1 MSYSSV
7 AMCTAQRGTVC
18 RIRAASGPGGV
29 HLERGNISHRVPGV
43 DSASRACAIGA
54 LQRVDSNWNT
64 SAPLTPSCHR
74 SDRTFSIERDISSLD
89 PQSRPLLGTSVG
101 KAQSVNG
108 SWVKP
113 TAHCPDLRSMALA
126 FLAFLKPSWEPSTAF
141 HLGHQSPQPCH

>member
-1 MSYSSV
+1 MSHSSV
-7 AMCTAQRGTVC
+7 AMCTVQRGTVC

-29 HLERGNISHRVPGV
+29 HLERGKRLPQGPWNGLS
-43 DSASRACAIGA
+43 SRACAIGV

-64 SAPLTPSCHR
+64 SAPLTPFCHR
-74 SDRTFSIERDISSLD
+74 SDRTSIERGISSLD
-89 PQSRPLLGTSVG
+89 PQSRPLPGTSVG

-113 TAHCPDLRSMALA
+113 TAHCPDLRSVALA
-126 FLAFLKPSWEPSTAF
+126 FFLVLLKPSWEPSTTF